1 MILGRF
7 WRLSLLVIL
16 AIVSSA
22 GCSTRGLLGEVQDNL
37 QKGFQVE
44 PGGKLTLDSDLGSVE
59 VTSGTG
65 NTVDIRVGRN
75 LKANSKEDA
84 EKILKDMSIDIHQ
97 EGKNVFVTARLK
109 RGGLFGSNWGNHIQ
123 LKFMI
128 IVPSKYD
135 LDLKTA
141 GGSIRVNDLEGS
153 VAAHTSGGSLHFG
166 QIAGPVTAHTSGGSI
181 HLDGGKGSV
190 DVNTSGGSIK
200 IGKVAGSVKAH
211 TSGGSISV
219 DEVMGA
225 IQASTSGGSVS
236 ATISQ
241 QPGAESELNTSGGS
255 VHVRLKRDLNIN
267 LLAKCSGGS
276 ISTDIPLTVQG
287 EIGKSRLEAK
297 LNQGGPQLYLH
308 TSGGGI
314 SISELK

>member
-1 MILGRF
+1 MSLGRF
-7 WRLSLLVIL
+7 WWLSLSIVL
-16 AIVSSA
+16 AVFGSA
-22 GCSTRGLLGEVQDNL
+22 ACISHGLLGDVQDNL
-37 QKGFQVE
+37 QKSFQVE

-59 VTSGTG
+59 VTSGIG

-75 LKANSKEDA
+75 LKANSKEEA
-84 EKILKDMSIDIHQ
+84 GRILKDLNIDIHQ
-97 EGKNVFVTARLK
+97 EGKNAFVTARLK
-109 RGGLFGSNWGNHIQ
+109 QGGPFGTNWGNRIQ

-153 VAAHTSGGSLHFG
+153 LVAHTSGGSLHLG
-166 QIAGPVTAHTSGGSI
+166 QIAGPVKAHTSGGSI
-181 HLDGGKGSV
+181 HLDGGKGLV

-200 IGKVAGSVKAH
+200 IGKVAGPVKAH

-219 DEVMGA
+219 DEVMGT

-241 QPGAESELNTSGGS
+241 QPESDCELSTSGGS
-255 VHVRLKRDLNIN
+255 VHVRLKRDLNLN

-276 ISTDIPLTVQG
+276 ISTDIPLSVQG
-287 EIGKSRLEAK
+287 EIGKSRLESK